1 MRKQKYETE
10 KTNKQINDLNDKIE
24 ELRSKNQ

>member
-24 ELRSKNQ
+24 ELRYKN